1 VSVRWPSVDIAVLI
15 ILLCSSQ
22 TSSDCV
28 GSSRGRP
35 ATSPQ
40 AQHQHALRGAVPH
53 SLHTAKDTYA
63 HFLADSDRAS
73 IHAQARTHTCVPLR
87 PCREADHGAGRGWA
101 KEEEAHELVA
111 LRGGFKNTFGESLG
125 EVRVIAS
132 VRVLECVF
140 DTYIHFLYLDI
151 QKYVCLCKS
160 IHVDVYV

>member
-1 VSVRWPSVDIAVLI
+1 MSVRWPCVDLAVLI

-28 GSSRGRP
+28 GSIRGRP

-40 AQHQHALRGAVPH
+40 AQHQHALRGAVPQH

-63 HFLADSDRAS
+63 HFLADGDHAPM
-73 IHAQARTHTCVPLR
+73 HAQARTHTCVELR
-87 PCREADHGAGRGWA
+87 PCREADHAAGRGWA

-125 EVRVIAS
+125 EVRATAS
-132 VRVLECVF
+132 VRVLEYVF
-140 DTYIHFLYLDI
+140 DI
-151 QKYVCLCKS
+151 
-160 IHVDVYV
+160 